1 MTDLLQR
8 ARRAAALLSIAAMAA
23 APAVVL
29 RAAEQVAGGQAFT
42 SRREWFSVRVPRAE
56 TSVTGRLF
64 QVKDAW
70 GRGESAFEEAVFTM
84 PGLAETYRV
93 GIRRMGAELRLL
105 VPGAGT
111 GEMSPDALSD
121 AALALHYSGR
131 VPGPVTVVQTRVL
144 TTPHGTGML
153 RVNRVQGGS
162 RLQGLVAATDDL
174 TSIAGAPYPGRVA
187 ADGLVVTGIV
197 PSGMYVFYATAQNDY
212 LGLDEIS
219 RERRVAVLED
229 RVRGMLDTLVVL
241 KPLPK

>member
-1 MTDLLQR
+1 MTDRLPR
-8 ARRAAALLSIAAMAA
+8 VRRAAALLSIAALAA
-23 APAVVL
+23 VSAVSL
-29 RAAEQVAGGQAFT
+29 RADEQVAGGQTFT
-42 SRREWFSVRVPRAE
+42 SRRGWFSVRVPRAD

-64 QVKDAW
+64 TVKDAW
-70 GRGESAFEEAVFTM
+70 GRGESAYEEAVFTM

-93 GIRRMGAELRLL
+93 GIRRMGADLRLL
-105 VPGAGT
+105 APGADPGQ
-111 GEMSPDALSD
+111 MSPAALSD
-121 AALALHYSGR
+121 VALALHYSGR

-162 RLQGLVAATDDL
+162 RLQGFVAKTDDL
-174 TSIAGAPYPGRVA
+174 TSVAGAPYPGRLSG
-187 ADGLVVTGIV
+187 DGLVVTGV
-197 PSGMYVFYATAQNDY
+197 VASGMYVFYASAQNDY
-212 LGLDEIS
+212 MGLDEIS